1 MFFVDFSS
9 EIAIIASEVMK
20 MPLNEHFIP
29 GQWIDTIDVNDF
41 VILNKKPFLKEPLFL
56 KSTSTESTLQR
67 FSAIQEVLQQS
78 QVEIDLSF
86 PLLENEEIPWIHQNF
101 SDNPLKRKIGY
112 SENVRDMKE
121 FYGVPSGKLRKE
133 NRKTPYELFVEVATS
148 EINKMIKMNLFVHAP
163 TLYSPPFVHPDVR
176 MIPLY
181 GTKEL
186 IKEKRWALKTLEKH
200 LQTHEWMQ
208 RRMSLHRE
216 IEAIKN
222 FEKFAQKQGF
232 DVSNPAQ
239 SAKQAS
245 LFLYLAI
252 AGCMMENPSVP
263 FSLNQVIPF
272 LDIYIEH
279 DLQNGVLS
287 NEEMAQEIID
297 EFYLNLA
304 FIRFSYSPGFRKQ
317 HKEEPIFFGET
328 FGGEHLTKSTYRFL
342 HSLRKFR
349 LFPFSI
355 RILWNEDTPS
365 YFETFV
371 QELIDEE
378 IPISFYAMKHYRR
391 NLTSGFVANGLYG
404 VPGEDVLFHAGACDM
419 EKLFYL
425 SLNGGKDVKENINL
439 TPITQ
444 PFRKDELF
452 YDEVVDK
459 WKDYIAYVLNAYV
472 EMMNITLYLNDIHNA
487 HPFRSSLLNYLFY
500 YHVQF
505 GFFNMEKTA
514 HLLSGIYEESYTV
527 VRDKKGW
534 VTEILPGEEVTVNEA
549 VLAFLVE
556 YIQQEIVKIP
566 IYKNGRAHVKAYYQ
580 GVEDEITEEA
590 LSKLAIIPAE
600 MTAVVFHANVHV
612 TDNLSVTH
620 FLKQHFERG
629 FRELHLFKNQEE
641 KVIDGILYK
650 EKE

>member
-1 MFFVDFSS
+1 
-9 EIAIIASEVMK
+9 

-41 VILNKKPFLKEPLFL
+41 VSLNKKPFSKEPLFL

-67 FSAIQEVLQQS
+67 LAAIKEALEKV

-101 SDNPLKRKIGY
+101 SNNPLKRKIGY
-112 SENVRDMKE
+112 SENVHDIKA
-121 FYGVPSGKLRKE
+121 FYGLPVGKVRKE
-133 NRKTPYELFVEVATS
+133 NRKTTYELFDEVATS
-148 EINKMIKMNLFVHAP
+148 ELGKMLKMNLFVNTP
-163 TLYSPPFVHPDVR
+163 TMYSPAFVHPDIR

-208 RRMSLHRE
+208 RRINLHRE
-216 IEAIKN
+216 IEAIKQ

-232 DVSNPAQ
+232 DVSNPAE
-239 SAKQAS
+239 SAQQAS

-252 AGCMMENPSVP
+252 AACMMENPSIP

-279 DLQNGVLS
+279 DLQNGVLQ
-287 NEEMAQEIID
+287 NEERAQEIMD
-297 EFYLNLA
+297 HFYLNLA
-304 FIRFSYSPGFRKQ
+304 FIRFVYSPGLRKQ
-317 HKEEPIFFGET
+317 HKEEPTFLGET
-328 FGGEHLTKSTYRFL
+328 FGGEHVTKSTYRFL
-342 HSLRKFR
+342 SALRKFR
-349 LFPFSI
+349 LFPFAI
-355 RILWNEDTPS
+355 RILWNEDLSAP
-365 YFETFV
+365 FETFV

-391 NLTSGFVANGLYG
+391 NLTSGFHAQGLYG
-404 VPGEDVLFHAGACDM
+404 VPGEDVLVHAGACDM
-419 EKLFYL
+419 EKMLYL
-425 SLNGGKDVKENINL
+425 ALNGGKDVNGNINL

-459 WKDYIAYVLNAYV
+459 WKDYVAYVLNSFV
-472 EMMNITLYLNDIHNA
+472 EMMNTTLYLNDIHNS
-487 HPFRSSLLNYLFY
+487 HPFRSSLLNTLFY

-505 GFFNMEKTA
+505 GFFNMEKTV
-514 HLLSGIYEESYTV
+514 HLLSGIYDESYTV

-534 VTEILPGEEVTVNEA
+534 ITEVIPGDDVEVNEA
-549 VLAFLVE
+549 VLAFLAE
-556 YIQQEIVKIP
+556 YIRQEIVKIP
-566 IYKNGRAHVKAYYQ
+566 LYKNGRAHVKVYYGQ
-580 GVEDEITEEA
+580 LEEVVTEEHLA
-590 LSKLAIIPAE
+590 NKAIIPAE
-600 MTAVVFHANVHV
+600 MTSVVFHTNVHL
-612 TDNLSVTH
+612 TQNIQLGA
-620 FLKQHFERG
+620 FLNEQFERG
-629 FRELHLFKNQEE
+629 FRELHLFKNPTN
-641 KVIDGILYK
+641 KIIDGILY
-650 EKE
+650 EERE